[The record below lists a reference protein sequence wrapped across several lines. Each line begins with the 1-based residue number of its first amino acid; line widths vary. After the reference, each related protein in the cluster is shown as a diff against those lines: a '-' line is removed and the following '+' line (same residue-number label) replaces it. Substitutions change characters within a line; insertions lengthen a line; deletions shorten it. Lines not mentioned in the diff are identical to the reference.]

1 MEATPTRQ
9 GTTAAMNRQA
19 RAERRRIN
27 AAEHHDQQA
36 QQRAQ
41 WRQEADAIM
50 QHWQRHEGHTEDIRR
65 VQEGLRTEAKAT
77 DPGAPSRK
85 LALYRQLAA
94 IMGND
99 RR

>member
-1 MEATPTRQ
+1 M
-9 GTTAAMNRQA
+9 A
-19 RAERRRIN
+19 RHR
-27 AAEHHDQQA
+27 
-36 QQRAQ
+36 
-41 WRQEADAIM
+41 
-50 QHWQRHEGHTEDIRR
+50 QRHAGHTEDIRR
-65 VQEGLRTEAKAT
+65 VQEGLRAEAQAC